1 MWPHH
6 VLSSARPRACPEAPC
21 SGAPGGAGD
30 VTTRRPIGGGGAEP
44 AAALR
49 RRRPRFGSR
58 SRPWPS
64 AAAPRCSRTTPSRYS
79 PPAAGGRRRRARAR
93 PHTPC
98 VLQDPTALQ
107 PRPGPA
113 ALDSYNPFESGAVS
127 GAGRGRFPPAFP
139 LHLPPHRPLSS
150 PCSRRRPTRRH
161 RRPRRRFPRPG
172 CPRRKRPRSP
182 RGEPA
187 PRSPATT
194 APTARRYRGRGQ
206 NGSPSEEKLLN

>member
-6 VLSSARPRACPEAPC
+6 VLSSARPRACLEAPC

-30 VTTRRPIGGGGAEP
+30 VTPRRPIGGGGAEP

-64 AAAPRCSRTTPSRYS
+64 AAAPQCSRTTPSRYS
-79 PPAAGGRRRRARAR
+79 PPAAGGRRRRARPR

-127 GAGRGRFPPAFP
+127 GADGAASRRPSRSTSPLTGRFLPPAAAAALPGAIGGPAAASPGRGVPAASGRAAP
-139 LHLPPHRPLSS
+139 AENQPHGAPQLRLL
-150 PCSRRRPTRRH
+150 RH
-161 RRPRRRFPRPG
+161 TGTGDRTGAPV
-172 CPRRKRPRSP
+172 KRSC
-182 RGEPA
+182 
-187 PRSPATT
+187 
-194 APTARRYRGRGQ
+194 
-206 NGSPSEEKLLN
+206 